1 MKGIITIRVLIPFPS
16 SLFKILFW
24 FTFLLNANAMIMML
38 NDMVKH
44 LITLLQ
50 KWDVTGLPPLQESRP
65 EILNRRE
72 KGGVLRS

>member
-1 MKGIITIRVLIPFPS
+1 MVQIRVLIPFLS
-16 SLFKILFW
+16 FFSKVFFC
-24 FTFLLNANAMIMML
+24 FTFLVNANDMLMML
-38 NDMVKH
+38 NVMIKC

-72 KGGVLRS
+72 KGRVLRS